1 MEEGHA
7 RLTVKGALFYADNG
21 MVASTDLGWL
31 QLEFDTLLGILD
43 RVGLRINIHK
53 TMGMV

>member
-1 MEEGHA
+1 M
-7 RLTVKGALFYADNG
+7 VKVSFFYADYRL
-21 MVASTDLGWL
+21 VASTDLGWL
-31 QLEFDTLLGILD
+31 QLEFDTLMGILD

>member
-1 MEEGHA
+1 MK
-7 RLTVKGALFYADNG
+7 VALFDAYAG

-31 QLEFDTLLGILD
+31 QLELDTLMGIFD
-43 RVGLRINIHK
+43 WVDIKKNVRK